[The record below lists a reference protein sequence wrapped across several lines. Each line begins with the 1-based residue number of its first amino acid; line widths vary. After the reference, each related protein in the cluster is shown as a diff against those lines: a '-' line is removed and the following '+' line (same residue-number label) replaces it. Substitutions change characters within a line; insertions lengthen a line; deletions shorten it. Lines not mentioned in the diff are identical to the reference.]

1 METGATSHMTGDP
14 SLLYDIRDINP
25 IKVLT
30 ASGHTYITKSGTA
43 LIRGENGKLHKLLNV
58 HLNSDQSTPNLFSM
72 ASAIKNVP
80 NMEIQ
85 FNSHE
90 GTMTINN

>member
-1 METGATSHMTGDP
+1 MDTGATSHMTGDP
-14 SLLYDIRDINP
+14 KLLYDIKDRDL

-58 HLNSDQSTPNLFSM
+58 HLNSDQNTPNLFSM
-72 ASAIKNVP
+72 ASAIRNNS
-80 NMEIQ
+80 NM
-85 FNSHE
+85 
-90 GTMTINN
+90 

>member
-1 METGATSHMTGDP
+1 MDTGATSHMTGDA
-14 SLLYDIRDINP
+14 SLLYDIKDINP

-43 LIRGENGKLHKLLNV
+43 LIRGENGKLHNLLNV
-58 HLNSDQSTPNLFSM
+58 HLNSDQNTPNLFSM

-80 NMEIQ
+80 NMHGNQI
-85 FNSHE
+85 HL
-90 GTMTINN
+90 